1 MAFEL
6 IGPTEQAS
14 IGLCDEL
21 LFDVV
26 GLPALRGPLIARR
39 WKEFY
44 DEPSFTPEEAHGLAD
59 ELKALL
65 EILRSKP
72 ELPLAAWEA
81 RPPAYRSHC
90 EPPRPGDLA
99 RKCGELIAVC
109 EEAARHGRLLRSLSD

>member
-6 IGPTEQAS
+6 VGPTEQAS

-26 GLPALRGPLIARR
+26 DLGALRGPLIARLWR
-39 WKEFY
+39 EFY
-44 DEPSFTPEEAHGLAD
+44 DGPSFTPEEARGLAD

-65 EILRSKP
+65 EVLRSKP
-72 ELPLAAWEA
+72 ELPLAAWNA

-109 EEAARHGRLLRSLSD
+109 EGAACQGCWLRSLSD

>member
-14 IGLCDEL
+14 IDLCDEL

-26 GLPALRGPLIARR
+26 GLAALRGPLIARL

-44 DEPSFTPEEAHGLAD
+44 DEPSFTPEEAHGLAG

-90 EPPRPGDLA
+90 EPRRPGDLA

-109 EEAARHGRLLRSLSD
+109 GGGRPPWAFAPESQ